1 MLSLLHIE
9 NIALID
15 QADISFGSG
24 FNVLTGETGAG
35 KSIIID
41 AISAVLGERTSRDLI
56 RTGEKS
62 ALVTALF
69 RDLPSLP
76 WFQET
81 GIGPDENG
89 ELLIS
94 RRIQGDG
101 KNICR
106 VGGVPCTVVQL
117 RTLGSQLIDIHGQHD
132 GQQLLDESCHLA
144 YLDSFGGLEPAFS
157 AYREEYA
164 KLDALRKQIASLQ
177 MDETEKARRLDILQF
192 QIDELESAHL
202 RLGEEEELDERKAM
216 LRSADQLV
224 AAVEGAYHALFGTD
238 SQDGAASLLAEA
250 EGNLS
255 RVSNLSADLLQ
266 LSENLA
272 GLRYGTEDAAER
284 LRDLKNSFDF
294 SPKELDQVEDRLDHL
309 HRLKKK
315 YGATVRD
322 MLDYLNKI
330 RQELDQIELSDDL
343 LIKLKKQRK
352 AQLAMT
358 RTLAETLSV
367 QRKAAAERLKAR
379 IEGELR
385 QLDMTK
391 VRFQTEFSPKPGK
404 LGLDDTG
411 MDEVR
416 FLMSANV
423 GENLKPIAKVASGGE
438 LSRIMLALKNVLAEN
453 DSICTLIFDEVD
465 TGVSGRAAGKVAEKM
480 SRLSLTCQVLCVTH
494 LAQIAA
500 MSDYHY
506 SVHKEEKN
514 GRTYTIVE
522 TLDRPGRRAE
532 LARLTGGAHQSE
544 AILKGAEELLKEA
557 DAYKKS
563 R

>member
-69 RDLPSLP
+69 RDLPPLS

-144 YLDSFGGLEPAFS
+144 YLDSFGELEPALS

-177 MDETEKARRLDILQF
+177 MDEIEKARRLDILQF

-352 AQLAMT
+352 AQLAIT
-358 RTLAETLSV
+358 RTLAETLSA

-379 IEGELR
+379 IEGELQ

>member
-144 YLDSFGGLEPAFS
+144 YLDSFGELEAALS

-255 RVSNLSADLLQ
+255 RVSNLSADLSQ

-272 GLRYGTEDAAER
+272 ALRYGTEDAAER

-352 AQLAMT
+352 AQLTMT
-358 RTLAETLSV
+358 RTLAETLSA

-379 IEGELR
+379 IEEELR

-453 DSICTLIFDEVD
+453 DNICTLIFDEVD

-514 GRTYTIVE
+514 GRTYTCVE

>member
-144 YLDSFGGLEPAFS
+144 YLDSFGELEPALS

-255 RVSNLSADLLQ
+255 RVSNLSADLSQ
-266 LSENLA
+266 LLENLA
-272 GLRYGTEDAAER
+272 ALRYGTEDAVER
-284 LRDLKNSFDF
+284 LRDLKNSFGF

-358 RTLAETLSV
+358 RTLAETLSA

-379 IEGELR
+379 IEEELR

-453 DSICTLIFDEVD
+453 DNICTLIFDEVD

-514 GRTYTIVE
+514 GRTYTCVE

>member
-144 YLDSFGGLEPAFS
+144 YLDSFGGLEPALS

-192 QIDELESAHL
+192 QINELESAHL

-255 RVSNLSADLLQ
+255 RVSNLSADLSQ

-272 GLRYGTEDAAER
+272 GLRYGAEDAAER

-358 RTLAETLSV
+358 RTLAATLSA

-379 IEGELR
+379 IEEELR

-453 DSICTLIFDEVD
+453 DNICTLIFDEVD

-514 GRTYTIVE
+514 GRTYTCVE

>member
-144 YLDSFGGLEPAFS
+144 YLDSFGELEPALS

-255 RVSNLSADLLQ
+255 RVSNLSADLSQ

-272 GLRYGTEDAAER
+272 GLRYGAEDAAER

-358 RTLAETLSV
+358 RTLAETLSA

-379 IEGELR
+379 IEEELR

-453 DSICTLIFDEVD
+453 DNICTLIFDEVD

-514 GRTYTIVE
+514 GRTYTCVE

>member
-144 YLDSFGGLEPAFS
+144 YLDSFGGLEPALS

-250 EGNLS
+250 EENLS
-255 RVSNLSADLLQ
+255 RVSNLSADLSQ

-272 GLRYGTEDAAER
+272 GLRYGAEDAAER

-358 RTLAETLSV
+358 RTLAETLSA

-379 IEGELR
+379 IEEELR

-453 DSICTLIFDEVD
+453 DNICTLIFDEVD

-514 GRTYTIVE
+514 GRTYTCVE

>member
-69 RDLPSLP
+69 RNLPSLP

-144 YLDSFGGLEPAFS
+144 YLDSFGELEPALS

-255 RVSNLSADLLQ
+255 RVSNLSADLSQ

-272 GLRYGTEDAAER
+272 ALRYGTEDAAER

-358 RTLAETLSV
+358 RTLAETLSA

-379 IEGELR
+379 IEEELR

-453 DSICTLIFDEVD
+453 DNICTLIFDEVD

-514 GRTYTIVE
+514 GRTYTCVE

>member
-144 YLDSFGGLEPAFS
+144 YLDSFGELELALS

-255 RVSNLSADLLQ
+255 RVSNLSADLSQ

-272 GLRYGTEDAAER
+272 ALRYGTEDAAER

-352 AQLAMT
+352 AQLTMT
-358 RTLAETLSV
+358 RTLAETISA

-379 IEGELR
+379 IEEELR

-391 VRFQTEFSPKPGK
+391 VRFQTEFSTKPGK

-423 GENLKPIAKVASGGE
+423 GEHLKPIAKVASGGE

-453 DSICTLIFDEVD
+453 DNICTLIFDEVD

-514 GRTYTIVE
+514 GRTYTCVE

>member
-9 NIALID
+9 NIALIER
-15 QADISFGSG
+15 ADISFGPG

-69 RDLPSLP
+69 RDLPSVP

-117 RTLGSQLIDIHGQHD
+117 RALGSQLIDIHGQHD

-144 YLDSFGGLEPAFS
+144 YLDSFGELESALS

-192 QIDELESAHL
+192 QIDELENAHL
-202 RLGEEEELDERKAM
+202 RSGEEEELDERKAM
-216 LRSADQLV
+216 LRSADQLM

-238 SQDGAASLLAEA
+238 RQDGAASLLAEA
-250 EGNLS
+250 ERNIS
-255 RVSNLSADLLQ
+255 RVSELSADLAQ
-266 LSENLA
+266 ISESLA
-272 GLRYGTEDAAER
+272 SLRYGAEDAIER

-294 SPKELDQVEDRLDHL
+294 STKELEQVEDRLDHL

-315 YGATVRD
+315 YGATVQD
-322 MLDYLNKI
+322 MLDYLERS

-352 AQLAMT
+352 VQLAKT
-358 RTLAETLSV
+358 RALAETLS
-367 QRKAAAERLKAR
+367 AERKDAAGQLKVR
-379 IEGELR
+379 IEEELR
-385 QLDMTK
+385 QLDMPK
-391 VRFQTEFSPKPGK
+391 VRFQAEFSPKPGK
-404 LGLDDTG
+404 VGLDDTG

-453 DSICTLIFDEVD
+453 DSIRTLIFDEVD
-465 TGVSGRAAGKVAEKM
+465 AGVSGRAAGKVAEKM

-500 MSDYHY
+500 MSDQHY
-506 SVHKEEKN
+506 SVHKDEKN
-514 GRTYTIVE
+514 GRTYTSVE
-522 TLDRPGRRAE
+522 TLDRSGRRAE
-532 LARLTGGAHQSE
+532 LARLTGGAHQSD
-544 AILKGAEELLKEA
+544 AILKGAEELLREA
-557 DAYKKS
+557 DTYKKS

>member
-144 YLDSFGGLEPAFS
+144 YLDSFGELEPALS

-255 RVSNLSADLLQ
+255 RVSNLSADLSQ

-272 GLRYGTEDAAER
+272 ALRYGTEDAAER

-352 AQLAMT
+352 AQLTMT
-358 RTLAETLSV
+358 RTLAETLSA

-379 IEGELR
+379 IEEELR

-453 DSICTLIFDEVD
+453 DNICTLIFDEVD
-465 TGVSGRAAGKVAEKM
+465 TGDSGRAAGKVAEKM

-514 GRTYTIVE
+514 GRTYTSVE

>member
-144 YLDSFGGLEPAFS
+144 YLDSFGELEPALS

-250 EGNLS
+250 EVNLS
-255 RVSNLSADLLQ
+255 RVSNLSADLSQ

-272 GLRYGTEDAAER
+272 ALRYGTEDAAER

-352 AQLAMT
+352 AQLTMT
-358 RTLAETLSV
+358 RTLAETLSA

-379 IEGELR
+379 IEEELR

-453 DSICTLIFDEVD
+453 DNICTLIFDEVD

-514 GRTYTIVE
+514 GRTYTCVE

>member
-144 YLDSFGGLEPAFS
+144 YLDSFGELEPALS

-255 RVSNLSADLLQ
+255 RVSNLSADLSQ

-272 GLRYGTEDAAER
+272 ALRYGTEDAAER

-358 RTLAETLSV
+358 RTLAETLSA

-385 QLDMTK
+385 QMDMTK
-391 VRFQTEFSPKPGK
+391 VRFQTEFSSKPGK

-465 TGVSGRAAGKVAEKM
+465 TGISGRAAGKVAEKM

-514 GRTYTIVE
+514 GRTYTSVE

>member
-144 YLDSFGGLEPAFS
+144 YLDSFGELEPALS

-192 QIDELESAHL
+192 QIDELENAHL

-255 RVSNLSADLLQ
+255 RVSNLSADLSQ

-272 GLRYGTEDAAER
+272 ALRYGTEDAAER

-358 RTLAETLSV
+358 RTLAETLSA

-379 IEGELR
+379 IEEELR

-438 LSRIMLALKNVLAEN
+438 LSRIMLALKNVLTEN
-453 DSICTLIFDEVD
+453 DNICTLIFDEVD

-514 GRTYTIVE
+514 GRTYTSVE

>member
-15 QADISFGSG
+15 QADISLGSG

-144 YLDSFGGLEPAFS
+144 YLDSFGELEPALS

-255 RVSNLSADLLQ
+255 RVSNLSADLSQ

-272 GLRYGTEDAAER
+272 ALRYGTEDAAER

-358 RTLAETLSV
+358 RTLAETLSA

-379 IEGELR
+379 IEEELR

-391 VRFQTEFSPKPGK
+391 GRFQTEFSPKPGK

-453 DSICTLIFDEVD
+453 DNICTLIFDEVD

-514 GRTYTIVE
+514 GRTYTCVE

>member
-144 YLDSFGGLEPAFS
+144 YLDSFGELEPALS

-358 RTLAETLSV
+358 RTLAETLSA

-411 MDEVR
+411 MDEIR

>member
-41 AISAVLGERTSRDLI
+41 AISTVLGERTSRDLI

-144 YLDSFGGLEPAFS
+144 YLDSFGELEPALS

-255 RVSNLSADLLQ
+255 RVSNLSADLSQ

-272 GLRYGTEDAAER
+272 ALRYGTEDAAER

-294 SPKELDQVEDRLDHL
+294 SPKELDQVEDRLDQL

-358 RTLAETLSV
+358 RTLAETLSA

-385 QLDMTK
+385 QMDMTK
-391 VRFQTEFSPKPGK
+391 VRFQTEFSSKPGK

-453 DSICTLIFDEVD
+453 DNICTLIFDEVD

-514 GRTYTIVE
+514 GRTYTCVE

>member
-144 YLDSFGGLEPAFS
+144 YLDSFGELEPALS

-255 RVSNLSADLLQ
+255 RVSNLSADLSQ

-272 GLRYGTEDAAER
+272 ALRYGTEDAAER

-352 AQLAMT
+352 AQLAIT
-358 RTLAETLSV
+358 RTLAETLSA

-379 IEGELR
+379 IEEELR

-391 VRFQTEFSPKPGK
+391 VRFQTEFSPEPGK

-453 DSICTLIFDEVD
+453 DNICTLIFDEVD

-514 GRTYTIVE
+514 GRTYTCVE

>member
-15 QADISFGSG
+15 RADISFGPG

-69 RDLPSLP
+69 RDLPALP
-76 WFQET
+76 WFQEN
-81 GIGPDENG
+81 GVGPDENG

-106 VGGVPCTVVQL
+106 VGGLPCTVVQL
-117 RTLGSQLIDIHGQHD
+117 RALGSQLIDIHGQHD

-144 YLDSFGGLEPAFS
+144 YLDSFGGLEAELS

-164 KLDALRKQIASLQ
+164 KLDALRKKIASLQ
-177 MDETEKARRLDILQF
+177 MDEAEKARRLDILQF
-192 QIDELESAHL
+192 QIDELENAHL
-202 RLGEEEELDERKAM
+202 RPGEEEELDERKAM
-216 LRSADQLV
+216 LRSADQLME
-224 AAVEGAYHALFGTD
+224 AVEGAYHALFGTD
-238 SQDGAASLLAEA
+238 SQDGATSLLAEA
-250 EGNLS
+250 EGS
-255 RVSNLSADLLQ
+255 VGRVSELSTELSQ
-266 LSENLA
+266 LSESLSN
-272 GLRYGTEDAAER
+272 LRYGAEDVAER
-284 LRDLKNSFDF
+284 LRELKDSFDF
-294 SPKELDQVEDRLDHL
+294 SPKELDQVEERLDQL

-315 YGATVRD
+315 YGATVQD
-322 MLDYLNKI
+322 MLDYLARS

-343 LIKLKKQRK
+343 LLKLKKQRK
-352 AQLAMT
+352 AQLAT
-358 RTLAETLSV
+358 ARSLAEALSTK
-367 QRKAAAERLKAR
+367 RKDAAEQLKAR
-379 IEGELR
+379 IEEELR
-385 QLDMTK
+385 QLDMPK
-391 VRFQTEFSPKPGK
+391 VRFQTEFLSKPGK

-453 DSICTLIFDEVD
+453 DSIRTLIFDEVD

-500 MSDYHY
+500 MSDQHY
-506 SVHKEEKN
+506 SVHKDEKN
-514 GRTYTIVE
+514 GRTYTSVE
-522 TLDRPGRRAE
+522 TLNRSGRRAE
-532 LARLTGGAHQSE
+532 LARLTGGAHQSD

>member
-144 YLDSFGGLEPAFS
+144 YLDSFGELEPALS

-358 RTLAETLSV
+358 RTLAETLSA

-514 GRTYTIVE
+514 GRTYTSVE